1 MADSGLGQ
9 ETYKM
14 YLEQLVISESGEAVL
29 PKSTREQTDMCSH
42 YPKMAQSDEKSNHC
56 NGSKHIKYV

>member
-29 PKSTREQTDMCSH
+29 PKSTREQTYTSSH
-42 YPKMAQSDEKSNHC
+42 YPKSDEKYNHC
-56 NGSKHIKYV
+56 NGSKHIKYI